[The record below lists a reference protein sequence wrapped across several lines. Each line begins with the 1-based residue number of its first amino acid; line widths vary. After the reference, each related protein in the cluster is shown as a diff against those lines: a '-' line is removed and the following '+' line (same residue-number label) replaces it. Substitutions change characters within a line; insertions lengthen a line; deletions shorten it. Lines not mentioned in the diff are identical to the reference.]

1 MKIFYFLFISWQ
13 SELVGKAFHAV
24 KEEYRQISSP
34 ALQFTEDQF
43 NTLVALYAKKALE
56 FTVVQSLEMAGKIY
70 NVIDVN
76 EPCHEKICLYIALLV
91 HAVKED
97 IT

>member
-1 MKIFYFLFISWQ
+1 MIITPQ
-13 SELVGKAFHAV
+13 TELVGKAFHAV
-24 KEEYRQISSP
+24 KEEFRLIFSP

-70 NVIDVN
+70 SAIDILV
-76 EPCHEKICLYIALLV
+76 KKYIFFYIAICCVFSSPELKAHGEL
-91 HAVKED
+91 
-97 IT
+97 I